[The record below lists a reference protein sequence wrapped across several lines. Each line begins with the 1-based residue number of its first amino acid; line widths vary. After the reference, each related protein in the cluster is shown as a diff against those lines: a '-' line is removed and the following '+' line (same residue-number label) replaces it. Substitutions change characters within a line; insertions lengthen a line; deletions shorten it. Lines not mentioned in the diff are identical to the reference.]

1 MPPAGVTATGVG
13 RRAGDSAA
21 LQTSR
26 VPAARQSR
34 SAWLPYDVA
43 VPDTASDHQAK
54 AEGTIVVSGTGRVSV
69 TPDVADL
76 RLGVGVARPTV
87 EAARAAAATTM
98 EAILGA
104 IDAAGVPR
112 RDVRTTLLSIQP
124 RYDYR
129 DGRPPT
135 LTGYEL
141 ANIVEVTIRDLERLG
156 ATVDG
161 ALQAGATS
169 MDGLS
174 FRLADP
180 APAERQARQLAMAD
194 ARARADVLADAGGL
208 EIVGVSDIL
217 EGQAPRPPM
226 PFGKAE
232 RVAMAADVA
241 TPVEAGSLEVAVS
254 VMVTFRAR

>member
-1 MPPAGVTATGVG
+1 MPEASP
-13 RRAGDSAA
+13 
-21 LQTSR
+21 
-26 VPAARQSR
+26 R
-34 SAWLPYDVA
+34 SGDVA
-43 VPDTASDHQAK
+43 P
-54 AEGTIVVSGTGRVSV
+54 GTIVVNGTGRVSV

-76 RLGVGVARPTV
+76 RLGVAVARPSV
-87 EAARAAAATTM
+87 EAARTAAATAM
-98 EAILGA
+98 DAILAA
-104 IDAAGVPR
+104 IDQAGIPR

-141 ANIVEVTIRDLERLG
+141 ANAVDVTIRDLGRLG

-161 ALQAGATS
+161 ALSAGAAS

-180 APAERQARQLAMAD
+180 APAEREARQQAMAD
-194 ARARADVLADAGGL
+194 ARARAEVLAAAGGL

-217 EGQAPRPPM
+217 EGQALRPPM

-232 RVAMAADVA
+232 RMTMAADVA

-254 VMVTFRAR
+254 VTVTYRAR